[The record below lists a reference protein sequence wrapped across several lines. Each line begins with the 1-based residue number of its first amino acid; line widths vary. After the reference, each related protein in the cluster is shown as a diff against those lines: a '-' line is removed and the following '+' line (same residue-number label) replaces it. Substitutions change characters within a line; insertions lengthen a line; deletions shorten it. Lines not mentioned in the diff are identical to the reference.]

1 MARYKLNDADENFLK
16 IPLDAQVIFA
26 GAGGTETWIE
36 RDRDSVVRIE
46 VKAIAVATADGGT
59 LQACIQIGEDCA
71 KGEDGPFPADGQLR
85 ASQSVQILVK
95 GGERLA
101 FKAYPN
107 ATNAKVM
114 RTIVWAA
121 DLKIQPEAEGG
132 KADEDRGPSAP
143 ETERPQPSAA

>member
-46 VKAIAVATADGGT
+46 VKAIAVASADGGT
-59 LQACIQIGEDCA
+59 LRACIQIGEDCA
-71 KGEDGPFPADGQLR
+71 KGEDGPLPADGPLR
-85 ASQSVQILVK
+85 ASQSVQTLVK
-95 GGERLA
+95 AGQRLA
-101 FKAYPN
+101 FKAYPEAAN
-107 ATNAKVM
+107 AQVI

-121 DLKIQPEAEGG
+121 DLEALAEPEVAR
-132 KADEDRGPSAP
+132 ADEDRGSSGSAR
-143 ETERPQPSAA
+143 RPQSAAA

>member
-1 MARYKLNDADENFLK
+1 MAHYKLNDADENFLK

-46 VKAIAVATADGGT
+46 VKAIAVATSDGGT
-59 LQACIQIGEDCA
+59 LQACIQIGEDSA

-85 ASQSVQILVK
+85 ASQSVQVLVK

-101 FKAYPN
+101 FKAYPY

-121 DLKIQPEAEGG
+121 DLKTQPEADGG
-132 KADEDRGPSAP
+132 NADEDRGHQPPAS
-143 ETERPQPSAA
+143 ERPQPAAA

>member
-1 MARYKLNDADENFLK
+1 MAHYKLNDADENFLK
-16 IPLDAQVIFA
+16 IPLHAQVIFA

-46 VKAIAVATADGGT
+46 VKAIAVATSDGGT

-71 KGEDGPFPADGQLR
+71 KGEDGPFAADGQLR
-85 ASQSVQILVK
+85 ASQSVQVLVK

-132 KADEDRGPSAP
+132 KTDEDRKPPAP
-143 ETERPQPSAA
+143 EAERPLAAAA